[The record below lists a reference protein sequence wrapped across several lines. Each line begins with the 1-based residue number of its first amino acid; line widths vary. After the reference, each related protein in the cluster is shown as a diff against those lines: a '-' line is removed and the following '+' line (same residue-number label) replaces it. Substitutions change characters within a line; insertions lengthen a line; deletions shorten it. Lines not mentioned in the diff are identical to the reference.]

1 MGNIPFTFSNKEY
14 ADMCSV
20 FGVYN
25 IYAPPAAE
33 EYWR

>member
-1 MGNIPFTFSNKEY
+1 MRNMPFTFSNKEY

-20 FGVYN
+20 FVVYN
-25 IYAPPAAE
+25 IYAPAVE